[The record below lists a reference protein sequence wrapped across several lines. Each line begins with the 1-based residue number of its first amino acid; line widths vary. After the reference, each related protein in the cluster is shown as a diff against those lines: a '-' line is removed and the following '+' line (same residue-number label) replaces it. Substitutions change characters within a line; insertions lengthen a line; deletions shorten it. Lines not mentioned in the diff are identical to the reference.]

1 MHILIYLLFLLLV
14 LYIVAIWPGR
24 SRKER
29 MELYARQ
36 PIAHRGFHDNSGPA
50 PENSMAAFRK
60 AVEMGYGIELDIRE
74 TSDGLMV
81 VSHDDS
87 LKRPAGIDRNIS
99 DMKWSELKDIC
110 LFQSNEHI
118 PLFKDVLEMVH
129 GRVPLVV
136 EIKSETRNVG
146 PICENAVFWLDSY
159 EGNYCIESFN
169 PFVVLWFRK
178 NRPQV
183 LRGQL
188 SEKFRRGQLPTK
200 VASYIFSACMFN
212 FLARP
217 DFIAYNVLHKDL
229 LRYRIQH
236 DVFHTFGIAW
246 TIKSN
251 EMMREAA
258 KYFEA
263 FIFDSFTPEQTYS
276 EHVEVPQRS
285 EDDMK
290 NIVRVYMLLSGSV
303 TGVGFRY
310 RATWIA
316 QSLGITGWVRN
327 TSDDMQVE
335 MELQGPRSAI
345 DEMIDR
351 LGNERFITITSV
363 EEEPRDLL
371 TDEYEFKVKY

>member
-1 MHILIYLLFLLLV
+1 MQILIYILFVLLV
-14 LYIVAIWPGR
+14 LYIVAIWPGK

-36 PIAHRGFHDNSGPA
+36 PIAHRGLHDNSGPA

-60 AVEMGYGIELDIRE
+60 AVEAGYGIEMDIRE
-74 TSDGLMV
+74 SSDGLLV

-87 LKRPAGIDRNIS
+87 LMRTAGIDKNIS
-99 DMKWSELKDIC
+99 DMRWSELKDVC
-110 LFQSNEHI
+110 LFNTKEHI
-118 PLFKDVLEMVH
+118 PLFKTVLEMVH
-129 GRVPLVV
+129 GQVPLVV
-136 EIKSETRNVG
+136 EIKSESKNVDSL
-146 PICENAVFWLDSY
+146 CENAAFWLDSY
-159 EGNYCIESFN
+159 EGNYCVESFN
-169 PFVVLWFRK
+169 PFVILWFRK

-188 SEKFRRGQLPTK
+188 SEKFRPGQVPTP
-200 VASYIFSACMFN
+200 VASYIFSACMLN

-217 DFIAYNVLHKDL
+217 DFIAYNVQHKDL

-236 DVFHTFGIAW
+236 DLFHTFGIAW

-251 EMMREAA
+251 EMMRDAA
-258 KYFEA
+258 KRFDA
-263 FIFDSFTPEQTYS
+263 FIFDSFTPELVVS
-276 EHVEVPQRS
+276 DHKDVHQRS
-285 EDDMK
+285 AADMK
-290 NIVRVYMLLSGSV
+290 NIVRVHMLLSGSV

-316 QSLGITGWVRN
+316 QALGITGWVRN

-335 MELQGPRSAI
+335 MEVQGPRPAI

-351 LGNERFITITSV
+351 LGKERFITISSI
-363 EEEPRDLL
+363 EEEPRELL
-371 TDEYEFKVKY
+371 PGEYEFKVKY